1 MQEEELRGKVA
12 LVTGSSQG
20 IGRGVALELARA
32 GCDVVLTGRGEA
44 KLKVV
49 AAEIEALGRKAAIHS
64 ADLTTPAEPAGLVA
78 AVERSFGR
86 LDILVCNAGSA
97 RRGNFLTMTDQDWN
111 DGFALK
117 FFAHVRLC
125 RLVWPQLT
133 QAGGSIVFISGIGAR
148 TPVADY
154 MIGATVIGASLAFMK
169 ALAEIGKKDGVQVN
183 TVNPG
188 SVDTDRFRH
197 RLAIIMK
204 KTGLSEAQAIEHHRK
219 ELDITRFGT
228 PQDVASM
235 VRFIVSPRGS
245 WVHGSAIDIDGGQV
259 GPLRMMAYD

>member
-1 MQEEELRGKVA
+1 MEDELRGKIA

-20 IGRGVALELARA
+20 IGRGIALELARA
-32 GCDVVLTGRGEA
+32 GCNVLLTGRGEA
-44 KLKVV
+44 KLKAA
-49 AAEIEALGRKAAIHS
+49 AAEIEALGQKAAIHI
-64 ADLTTPAEPAGLVA
+64 ADLTVPSEPSGLVTTL
-78 AVERSFGR
+78 ERAFGR

-97 RRGNFLTMTDQDWN
+97 RRGNFFTMSDQDWN

-125 RLVWPQLT
+125 RQIWPRLKEKR
-133 QAGGSIVFISGIGAR
+133 GSIVFISGIGAR
-148 TPVADY
+148 TPVPDY

-169 ALAEIGKKDGVQVN
+169 ALAEIGKTDGVQVN

-188 SVDTDRFRH
+188 SVDTDRFRQ
-197 RLAIIMK
+197 RLALIMK
-204 KTGLSEAQAIEHHRK
+204 KTGLDEAEAVEHHRK
-219 ELDITRFGT
+219 ELDIRRFGT
-228 PQDVASM
+228 PADVASL
-235 VRFIVSPRGS
+235 VRFIVSSRGS

>member
-1 MQEEELRGKVA
+1 MAEELGGKVA

-20 IGRGVALELARA
+20 IGRGIALELARA
-32 GCDVVLTGRGEA
+32 GCDVVLTGRGGD
-44 KLKVV
+44 KLKTV
-49 AAEIEALGRKAAIHS
+49 AAEIELLGRNAAIHA
-64 ADLTTPAEPAGLVA
+64 ADLTTAAEPAGLVA
-78 AVERSFGR
+78 ALERSLGR

-97 RRGNFLTMTDQDWN
+97 RRGNFFTLSNQDWN

-117 FFAHVRLC
+117 FFAHVHLC
-125 RLVWPQLT
+125 RQAWPYLKK
-133 QAGGSIVFISGIGAR
+133 AGGSIVFISGIGAR

-183 TVNPG
+183 TINPG

-197 RLAIIMK
+197 RLATIMQ
-204 KTGLSEAQAIEHHRK
+204 KTGLGEAQAIEHHRK
-219 ELDITRFGT
+219 ELDVTRFGT
-228 PQDVASM
+228 PEDVAGL

-259 GPLRMMAYD
+259 GPLRMTAYD

>member
-1 MQEEELRGKVA
+1 MEEELRGKVA

-20 IGRGVALELARA
+20 IGRGIALELARA
-32 GCDVVLTGRGEA
+32 GCDIVLTGRGEG
-44 KLKVV
+44 KLKAV
-49 AAEIEALGRKAAIHS
+49 AAEIEALGRKAAIHV
-64 ADLTTPAEPAGLVA
+64 ADLTIDAEPAGLVA
-78 AVERSFGR
+78 ALERSFGH

-97 RRGNFLTMTDQDWN
+97 RRGNFFTMSDQDWN

-125 RLVWPQLT
+125 RHAWPYLKK
-133 QAGGSIVFISGIGAR
+133 AGGSIVFISGIGAR

-154 MIGATVIGASLAFMK
+154 MIGATVIGASLVFMK
-169 ALAEIGKKDGVQVN
+169 ALAEIGKKDSVQVN

-219 ELDITRFGT
+219 ELNITRFGM
-228 PQDVASM
+228 PEDVAAL
-235 VRFIVSPRGS
+235 VRFIASPKGS
-245 WVHGSAIDIDGGQV
+245 WVHGSVIDIDGGQV